1 MAWDCRRC
9 QLVWDTLRQAKL
21 ESMRL
26 NDHLFHFTYLKGNK
40 ISANLKSELI
50 IEKTIEWLEK
60 AVIGLNLC
68 PFAKAVHVKK
78 QIRFVVSDAPD
89 EKSLIAELVNEL
101 QFLANHGADE
111 VDTTLLIHPACL
123 NDFLEY
129 NGFLELADQ
138 ILDEQGFCG
147 EFQIA
152 SFHPDYQFADSPGDA
167 IENFTNRSPFPMLH
181 LLRESSI
188 AKAVDAFPDAEQ
200 IYGKNI
206 ETMRTIGHHGY
217 LALFGQ
223 SPAPQG

>member
-1 MAWDCRRC
+1 M
-9 QLVWDTLRQAKL
+9 VWDALQQSKSAGV
-21 ESMRL
+21 RL
-26 NDHLFHFTYLKGNK
+26 NDHLFHLTTRKGNK
-40 ISANLKSELI
+40 IIYNFKSNLI
-50 IEKTIEWLEK
+50 IEKTIDWLEK

-78 QIRFVVSDAPD
+78 QIRFVVSDALD

-101 QFLANHGADE
+101 HWLANHGAEE

-129 NGFLELADQ
+129 NDFLELADQ
-138 ILDEQGFCG
+138 ILDDEGFYG

-167 IENFTNRSPFPMLH
+167 IENHTNRSPFPMLH

-188 AKAVDAFPDAEQ
+188 ARAVDAFPDAAD
-200 IYGKNI
+200 IYEKNI
-206 ETMRTIGHHGY
+206 ETMRTIGKHGWA
-217 LALFGQ
+217 ALFGEN
-223 SPAPQG
+223 PMPRA